1 MPRQKFNI
9 GAEYTRAFVANYT
22 GYMRLDWSHLGN
34 IPAGFTY
41 NATRPAYSALEAAVG
56 VRTERFDLSLYGHN
70 LTNSNGILEIQEGAL
85 YGFNNV
91 FQTRDLHAAQ
101 NDWLRSQDAFL
112 ICLRVGT
119 SLNARSAARQGEA
132 FGERFCGDCRAI

>member
-1 MPRQKFNI
+1 VAFQGAGTAQPGEAIPSVPRQKFNI
-9 GAEYTRAFVANYT
+9 GAEYTRTFFADYT

-56 VRTERFDLSLYGHN
+56 VRTGRFDLSLYGHN

-85 YGFNNV
+85 YGYGNV
-91 FQTRDLHAAQ
+91 FQTEISTPPRTIGVDLKMH
-101 NDWLRSQDAFL
+101 F
-112 ICLRVGT
+112 
-119 SLNARSAARQGEA
+119 
-132 FGERFCGDCRAI
+132 